1 MNKIVEVAAV
11 KKMKVA
17 MILRT
22 DYRRHKALGLMEI
35 TRDT

>member
-22 DYRRHKALGLMEI
+22 DYTGHKALGVMEN
-35 TRDT
+35 T